1 MIVSI
6 QKKFEK
12 VFNTAYVI
20 GSNNYRYFVR

>member
-20 GSNNYRYFVR
+20 GSNNNRHFEA